1 MPFTQKMP
9 EPVKVNPDYGS
20 PPFGKQPISQD
31 NKSGFKSMYNQDFQK
46 VE

>member
-20 PPFGKQPISQD
+20 PSFGKQPLSQD
-31 NKSGFKSMYNQDFQK
+31 KKSGFISMNNQDFQQAT
-46 VE
+46 